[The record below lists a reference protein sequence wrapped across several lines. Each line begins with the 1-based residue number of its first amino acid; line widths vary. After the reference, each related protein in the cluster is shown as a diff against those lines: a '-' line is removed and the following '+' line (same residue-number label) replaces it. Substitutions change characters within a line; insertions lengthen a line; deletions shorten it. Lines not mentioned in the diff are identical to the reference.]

1 MSAWPHF
8 LAGIA
13 HGRDCPAE
21 PVRVAAGSAAVVRE
35 EVA

>member
-1 MSAWPHF
+1 MSAWPHS

-13 HGRDCPAE
+13 HGRDCPAD
-21 PVRVAAGSAAVVRE
+21 PVRVAPGSVAVVRE